1 MTNTGVPDIHR
12 RDVLATGGLVAAA
25 GFVAACSS
33 GGTGMTGDPAESPM
47 ATAEAGGASPPGALA
62 AVSDVPVGGGVVV
75 PEPPIVIVQPTA
87 GAILGYTAVCP
98 HQGCLVSEVKDNTI
112 VCTCH
117 QSVFSAEDGAVI
129 SGPATTGLASA
140 DVQIDGDFI
149 VLG

>member
-1 MTNTGVPDIHR
+1 MTEIQR
-12 RDVLATGGLVAAA
+12 RDVLATGGLLAAA

-33 GGTGMTGDPAESPM
+33 GGTGMTGEPAESPM
-47 ATAEAGGASPPGALA
+47 ATPDGGGASPSGALA
-62 AVSDVPVGGGVVV
+62 AIADVPVGGGVVV
-75 PEPPIVIVQPTA
+75 PEPPIVIVQPTD

-98 HQGCLVSEVKDNTI
+98 HQGCLVSEVTNNTI
-112 VCTCH
+112 ICACH

-140 DVQIDGDFI
+140 DVQIDGDYV